1 LTDDQMVQCPL
12 CGKKVSPDLEKCP
25 FCATHIDKVAAKRDL
40 DKVIEHRVIQPLE
53 RTLISQDFL
62 RAPIPKTELP
72 DVKVNCPACGV
83 ALSGGESKCPRCSI
97 PLSFEE
103 IMLECPDCGAL
114 VRPGAKSCPKCG
126 VGFEEAP
133 SEPGMPEIAP
143 LPEEL
148 APPKAIQKPMRE
160 VVTSIST
167 EPSAGPGRGL
177 VNGRG
182 VINGTGLVNGT
193 GMVNGTG
200 LVNGTGMINGTRG
213 SPRGSTPPKRRADIL
228 RKWQFLAVL
237 VALVIVIPTFV
248 YLSYS
253 RESSRFNIDGNFDDW
268 SDVPMFGMRTLSGAS
283 AVDVSEWSVGIDADK
298 IYIYART
305 LANMM
310 SSSSVSSFFL
320 FVDSDNSRATGYQ
333 IGDIGAEYM
342 LEIDGWNGTVQSA
355 SVSSFPTGVD
365 TSNWSEWQDIGSL
378 SKSLAGTQ
386 LEAMATMP
394 SSVPQGARF
403 LLVSQDELERKAVS
417 YPVTPSGGLLI
428 VTQELSPNV
437 PANGI
442 VPSASSTPLLR
453 LTFTCQGTGG
463 SVSQVVPELVGVT
476 WSSTVAGFSLAAGG
490 TSSPIDVSVDTS
502 SIPAGQFISA
512 FITSQDITS
521 SFASVELLGDPAR
534 AYVGT
539 QPASVAIDG
548 AFGDWNGRTTPD
560 VDGLIPVQDQNIDI
574 DSVGNVNTTISSYFF
589 VSVSG
594 DMCAGAYVP
603 FIKLKPTG
611 GGGGTV
617 VAGRVAAPDVL
628 RVYVDNDRSSTTGY
642 VESFGSKTIGA
653 DYKIEINGLDGRIV
667 SKTLYQWVSGGW
679 AQLVSNVDA
688 AKDKHRIEVGV
699 SASSMGGSST
709 VEFIVETT
717 DWKDRADLAALD
729 TLTVRALSGGLPLS
743 AGNFERWAV
752 DSSTTSQFATAMS
765 YQRKLFYDGTNFW
778 SFFFDGTNTV
788 YKYSTDAGMTWT
800 SRGSAFVTP
809 GVNEVS
815 IWYDSANSLVFAV
828 GDVSTASGDVYLQR
842 GTVTPATS
850 TIGWLGNDVQWNVSS
865 FALGGKNAF
874 ISRDPAGYVWV
885 LSSDKTTYSGNLY
898 DLAAFKSQSAVNINN
913 RVAAGTMGLADLNTN
928 VKGSIVPAGGTGSD
942 MWAVYAHSGY
952 VSAKKYTGSWTAT
965 TPLDIWTPG
974 GPDSLEN
981 TDNAPPSVVVNS
993 KGVVYVVFG
1002 DSHTQGGTSKPHIGF
1017 TFNSTSTS
1025 WNGTAPDYFA
1035 YLSGTANTAGYRYPT
1050 ISLDSSTGNLFA
1062 FWINMT
1068 ADNGI
1073 DCKKKPAG
1081 LGWSTFSLGS
1091 QRTDTKQ
1098 YLTSIYSVSGETL
1111 ICWQWTQN
1119 TTGIQ
1124 VMFDKIP
1131 EFHASVLPI
1140 ICMMTMIFVCAAAA
1154 RRGSRRNG
1162 A

>member
-1 LTDDQMVQCPL
+1 LTDEQMVQCPL
-12 CGKKVSPDLEKCP
+12 CGKKVSADLDKCP
-25 FCATHIDKVAAKRDL
+25 FCATHLVKAATQRDL
-40 DKVIEHRVIQPLE
+40 NEVIEDRVTRRLE
-53 RTLISQDFL
+53 RVLPSQDFL

-72 DVKVNCPACGV
+72 DIKVNCPACGV
-83 ALSGGESKCPRCSI
+83 ALSGGEAKCPRCGI

-103 IMLECPDCGAL
+103 IMLECPECGAL
-114 VRPGAKSCPKCG
+114 VLPGAKSCPKCG

-133 SEPGMPEIAP
+133 PEPGVPEIAP

-148 APPKAIQKPMRE
+148 APPREIQKPMRE
-160 VVTSIST
+160 VVTSISP
-167 EPSAGPGRGL
+167 EPSAGVGRGL

-182 VINGTGLVNGT
+182 VTNGTGLVNGT

-200 LVNGTGMINGTRG
+200 LVNGTGKINGTRG
-213 SPRGSTPPKRRADIL
+213 IPRGAAPPMRRADIL

-268 SDVPMFGMRTLSGAS
+268 ARAPMFGMRTVSGVS
-283 AVDVSEWSVGIDADK
+283 AVDVSEWSVGVDADRL
-298 IYIYART
+298 YVYART
-305 LANMM
+305 QANMM
-310 SSSSVSSFFL
+310 SNSSVNSFFL

-333 IGDIGAEYM
+333 VGDIGAEYM
-342 LEIDGWNGTVQSA
+342 LEIDGWNGTVQSS
-355 SVSSFPTGVD
+355 SVSSFPAGVD
-365 TSNWSEWQDIGSL
+365 KSNWSEWQNIGSV

-394 SSVPQGARF
+394 GSVPQSARF
-403 LLVSQDELERKAVS
+403 LLVSQDELERMAVS

-428 VTQELSPNV
+428 VTQELSPSV

-442 VPSASSTPLLR
+442 VPSSSSTPLLR
-453 LTFTCQGTGG
+453 LNFTCQGSGG
-463 SVSQVVPELVGVT
+463 SVSQVVPELVGV
-476 WSSTVAGFSLAAGG
+476 STASPVAGFSLTSGE

-502 SIPAGQFISA
+502 GIPSEQFISA

-521 SFASVELLGDPAR
+521 SFASVEILGDPAS
-534 AYVGT
+534 AYVGA

-548 AFGDWNGRTTPD
+548 AFGDWNGMTTPD
-560 VDGLIPVQDQNIDI
+560 VDSPLPIQNQNIDI
-574 DSVGNVNTTISSYFF
+574 DSVGNVNTTVSSYFF

-594 DMCAGAYVP
+594 EMCAGAYVP

-628 RVYVDNDRSSTTGY
+628 RVYIDDDRSSTTGY
-642 VESFGSKTIGA
+642 VVSFGSKTIGA

-667 SKTLYQWVSGGW
+667 STNLYQWLSGAW
-679 AQLVSNVDA
+679 EQLVSNVDA
-688 AKDKHRIEVGV
+688 AKDRHRIEVGV
-699 SASSMGGSST
+699 SASGMGGSST
-709 VEFIVETT
+709 VEFIIETT

-729 TLTVRALSGGLPLS
+729 TLTVRAMSGGLPLS

-778 SFFFDGTNTV
+778 SFFFDGSDTV
-788 YKYSTDAGMTWT
+788 YKYSTDAGVTWT
-800 SRGSAFVTP
+800 SRGSAFVTT

-815 IWYDSANSLVFAV
+815 IWYDSANSVVYAV
-828 GDVSTASGDVYLQR
+828 GDVSTASGNVYLQR

-850 TIGWLGNDVQWNVSS
+850 TIAWQGSDAQWNVSS
-865 FALGGKNAF
+865 FSLGGKNAF
-874 ISRDPAGYVWV
+874 ISRDANGYIWV
-885 LSSDKTTYSGNLY
+885 LSSNKTTYSGNSY
-898 DLAAFKSQSAVNINN
+898 DLAAFKSQNTNDITN

-928 VKGSIVPAGGTGSD
+928 VKGSIVPAGTGSD
-942 MWAVYAHSGY
+942 MWAVYAHSGN
-952 VSAKKYTGSWTAT
+952 VSARKYTGSWSSAT
-965 TPLDIWTPG
+965 DLYTRVLKND
-974 GPDSLEN
+974 LEEN
-981 TDNAPPSVVVNS
+981 TDNSPPSVVVNS
-993 KGVVYVVFG
+993 RGTVYVVFG
-1002 DSHTQGGTSKPHIGF
+1002 DSNTWSGTSKPHIAY
-1017 TFNSTSTS
+1017 TFNTTSTT
-1025 WNGTAPDYFA
+1025 WNATS
-1035 YLSGTANTAGYRYPT
+1035 YLSGIINKDGYCYPT

-1062 FWINMT
+1062 FWINMS

-1073 DCKKKPAG
+1073 ACKKKPAG

-1091 QRTDTKQ
+1091 QQTYTKQ

-1124 VMFDKIP
+1124 VMFDRIP
-1131 EFHASVLPI
+1131 EFRASALPI
-1140 ICMMTMIFVCAAAA
+1140 VCIMTMIFVCAAAT
-1154 RRGSRRNG
+1154 RRGSRHDS

>member
-25 FCATHIDKVAAKRDL
+25 FCATHIDKVPSRRDL
-40 DKVIEHRVIQPLE
+40 DKVIEHRVTQRLE
-53 RTLISQDFL
+53 RVLPSQDFL

-72 DVKVNCPACGV
+72 DVKVNCPSCGIV
-83 ALSGGESKCPRCSI
+83 LGGEESKCPRCGI

-103 IMLECPDCGAL
+103 IMLECPECGAL
-114 VRPGAKSCPKCG
+114 VRPGAKNCPKCG

-148 APPKAIQKPMRE
+148 APPKELQKPMRE
-160 VVTSIST
+160 VVTTISA

-182 VINGTGLVNGT
+182 VT
-193 GMVNGTG
+193 NGTG
-200 LVNGTGMINGTRG
+200 LVNGTGMINGTGMVNGTGMINGTRG
-213 SPRGSTPPKRRADIL
+213 SRRESTPPKRRADIL

-237 VALVIVIPTFV
+237 VALVIVVPTFV

-253 RESSRFNIDGNFDDW
+253 RESFRFNIDGNFDDW

-283 AVDVSEWSVGIDADK
+283 AVDVSEWSIGVDADRV
-298 IYIYART
+298 YVYAHT
-305 LANMM
+305 QANMM

-320 FVDSDNSRATGYQ
+320 FVDSDNSPATGYQ
-333 IGDIGAEYM
+333 VGDIGAEYV

-365 TSNWSEWQDIGSL
+365 KSNWSEWQDIGSV
-378 SKSLAGTQ
+378 SKSLAGAQ

-403 LLVSQDELERKAVS
+403 LLVSQDELERRAVS
-417 YPVTPSGGLLI
+417 YTVTPSGGLLI
-428 VTQELSPNV
+428 VTQELSPSV
-437 PANGI
+437 PASGL
-442 VPSASSTPLLR
+442 VPSSTSTPLLR
-453 LTFTCQGTGG
+453 LSFSCQGTGG
-463 SVSQVVPELVGVT
+463 SVSQVVPEHVGVT
-476 WSSTVAGFSLAAGG
+476 WASTVQGFSLTSGE

-502 SIPAGQFISA
+502 SVLSGQFVSA
-512 FITSQDITS
+512 FITFQDITS
-521 SFASVELLGDPAR
+521 SFASVEILGDPAG

-539 QPASVAIDG
+539 QPASIAIDG

-560 VDGLIPVQDQNIDI
+560 VDGPIPVQNQNIDI
-574 DSVGNVNTTISSYFF
+574 DSVGNVNTTGSSYFF

-603 FIKLKPTG
+603 FIKLKPAG
-611 GGGGTV
+611 GGGGSV

-628 RVYVDNDRSSTTGY
+628 RVYIDTDRSSTTGY

-653 DYKIEINGLDGRIV
+653 DYKMEVTGIDGRIV

-679 AQLVSNVDA
+679 TQLISNVDA
-688 AKDKHRIEVGV
+688 AKDSHRIEVGV

-717 DWKDRADLAALD
+717 DWKNRADVAALD
-729 TLTVRALSGGLPLS
+729 TLTVRALSGGLPTS
-743 AGNFERWAV
+743 VGNFERWAV

-765 YQRKLFYDGTNFW
+765 YQRKLFYDGTNYW

-788 YKYSTDAGMTWT
+788 YKNSTDGGKTWT
-800 SRGSAFVTP
+800 NGGQVFATI

-815 IWYDSANSLVFAV
+815 IWYASPYVYAV
-828 GDVSTASGDVYLQR
+828 GDVSTASGDIYLQR
-842 GTVTPATS
+842 GTVTASPAAIS
-850 TIGWLGNDVQWNVSS
+850 WLGNDVLWNVSS

-874 ISRDPAGYVWV
+874 ISRDAGGYVWV
-885 LSSDKTTYSGNLY
+885 LSSAKTTYSGNSY
-898 DLAAFKSQSAVNINN
+898 DLAAFRSQSTANINN
-913 RVAAGTMGLADLNTN
+913 RAAAGTMGLADLNSN
-928 VKGSIVPAGGTGSD
+928 VKGSIVPVGTGSD

-952 VSAKKYTGSWTAT
+952 VSAKKYTGSWAAT
-965 TPLDIWTPG
+965 TPADIWTPG
-974 GPDSLEN
+974 ADSLEN

-1002 DSHTQGGTSKPHIGF
+1002 DSHTQGGNSKPHIGF

-1025 WNGTAPDYFA
+1025 WNFTSPNYFV
-1035 YLSGTANTAGYRYPT
+1035 YLSGTTNTAGYKYPT

-1073 DCKKKPAG
+1073 DCMKKPAG

-1091 QRTDTKQ
+1091 QRTDPKQ

-1124 VMFDKIP
+1124 VIFDKIP
-1131 EFHASVLPI
+1131 EFNASVFPI
-1140 ICMMTMIFVCAAAA
+1140 VSMMTMIFVCAAATK
-1154 RRGSRRNG
+1154 RGSRRNG
-1162 A
+1162 T